1 MVGVVFFWLL
11 DVGGRGCSLSFFIAG
26 FELFYWFLLQVDSLN
41 SPILFICLTSKPS
54 LSFVRQTCS
63 FVRQTRSTL
72 LHVSFFRSSDALFR
86 SSDVFFPLADAFYS
100 TACVV
105 LSFVRRVLSF
115 GRRVLLYCMCRSFV
129 RQTRSTLLHVS
140 FFRSSES
147 ISFPSIASDFS
158 SVSSFFAAVLIS
170 CLSGSSFF
178 VVVASACLPFGFWRL
193 SVKKWA

>member
-100 TACVV
+100 TARVV
-105 LSFVRRVLSF
+105 LSFDRINFFPVNCIRFQFSVILFRCGVDFLF
-115 GRRVLLYCMCRSFV
+115 VGFILFRCGCFRMFTFRLLTV
-129 RQTRSTLLHVS
+129 VS
-140 FFRSSES
+140 KEMGIMGSNSS
-147 ISFPSIASDFS
+147 I
-158 SVSSFFAAVLIS
+158 
-170 CLSGSSFF
+170 
-178 VVVASACLPFGFWRL
+178 
-193 SVKKWA
+193 